1 MTKEKPQVTMQEVA
15 AQLRDKFIEAAGKT
29 ANDVDMSAVT
39 MEVVRDLNAS
49 KREVTLK
56 LLGLDNRWGTWEV
69 DHCNGRKSPVGEL
82 IDDACA
88 ELVTQWVN
96 ETIKEVLTDEMR
108 LKTKAQIKKAFLA
121 EITER
126 NSYKTRELI
135 SNYATSFISTIV
147 KEVKDEFE
155 VELGIKE

>member
-1 MTKEKPQVTMQEVA
+1 MTEKKPQPTMQDIA

-56 LLGLDNRWGTWEV
+56 LLGLDNRWGKWEV

-82 IDDACA
+82 IDDACT
-88 ELVTQWVN
+88 ELITQWVN
-96 ETIKEVLTDEMR
+96 DTIEEVLTTEMR
-108 LKTKAQIKKAFLA
+108 LKTKKHIKDAFLK
-121 EITER
+121 EIADR

-135 SNYATSFISTIV
+135 SNYANSFVATIV

-155 VELGIKE
+155 IELGIKE